1 MVNIIL
7 YVENWEIEM
16 GNIYDSTING
26 VNQKTNMFLLK
37 QNYTFHM
44 FLNAWVNNDYLDA
57 KKAIVRCIFT

>member
-1 MVNIIL
+1 
-7 YVENWEIEM
+7 M

-44 FLNAWVNNDYLDA
+44 ILNAWVNNGMNQEHNDLFQTSSYIMIA
-57 KKAIVRCIFT
+57 